1 VADTPPGVFVAR
13 ILHGGLTAG
22 LVVFGA
28 ACFVLRSG
36 RPPGAL
42 PAFIPWVPVGLAA
55 VVFPVALAMRSRL
68 FEDATTAPPGDWWK
82 AHLTHAIL
90 LWSLFEGPAL
100 FGAAVHLASGGIA
113 ALGVTGV
120 GLALLLLHAPDRL
133 HDAA

>member
-1 VADTPPGVFVAR
+1 VADAPPGALVAR

-22 LVVFGA
+22 LVLFGA
-28 ACFVLRSG
+28 ACYVLRGG

-42 PAFIPWVPVGLAA
+42 PSFIPWIPLGLAA
-55 VVFPVALAMRSRL
+55 VVFPAAVALRSRL
-68 FEDATTAPPGDWWK
+68 FDATTTAPGEWWN

-100 FGAAVHLASGGIA
+100 FGAAVYLASGGIA
-113 ALGVTGV
+113 ALGATAV

-133 HDAA
+133 SIAG

>member
-1 VADTPPGVFVAR
+1 VADTPPGALVAR

-22 LVVFGA
+22 LVLFGA
-28 ACFVLRSG
+28 ACYVLRGG

-42 PAFIPWVPVGLAA
+42 PAFIPWIPLGLAA
-55 VVFPVALAMRSRL
+55 VVFPVAVTMRSRL
-68 FEDATTAPPGDWWK
+68 FDDTTTAPGDWWK

-100 FGAAVHLASGGIA
+100 FGAAVYLASGGIA
-113 ALGVTGV
+113 ALVATAV

-133 HDAA
+133 SDAG